1 MVEVGLAQES
11 IPVVND
17 VTSVHDFS
25 NQIPEIIPW
34 HFTTTTSTFHVVLE
48 YNRRVTEI
56 TLREGVF
63 HVESLRTELSAL
75 AHNGMEVAEAE
86 ENSSDLG
93 LTFIEILF
101 LVHSNST
108 LHVSFESSWGLVSQ
122 LDGPFEEVNW
132 DSSTGVRR
140 QEESEGLVR
149 AFNSE
154 RIEHFGDII
163 QESRDKMHVLEHN
176 PLAFLVA
183 HF

>member
-1 MVEVGLAQES
+1 MVEVGLAQKS

-34 HFTTTTSTFHVVLE
+34 YFTAATSAFHVVLE

-56 TLREGVF
+56 TLGEWVL
-63 HVESLRTELSAL
+63 HVESLRTELSTL
-75 AHNGMEVAEAE
+75 AHNRVEVAETE
-86 ENSSDLG
+86 ENSSNLG

-108 LHVSFESSWGLVSQ
+108 FHVGFESSWGLVSQ

-132 DSSTGVRR
+132 DSITGVRR

-154 RIEHFGDII
+154 RI
-163 QESRDKMHVLEHN
+163 
-176 PLAFLVA
+176 
-183 HF
+183 